1 MKRLILCR
9 HAKSSWAEDGQ
20 QDHERPLSARGE
32 RDAPRIGERLHRH
45 GTSPNLLLSS
55 PAVRTR
61 RTAELLADALRYPR
75 SRIRLEP
82 ALYLAGHAALLA
94 VVTGEKDDS
103 ACLLV
108 VAHNPGLTDL
118 ANHLLPDLD
127 VDNLP
132 TCGVVAIDFD
142 AHDWAELATASRQ
155 LVYYDYPK
163 NPAPP
168 ITAN

>member
-1 MKRLILCR
+1 MKRLLLCR
-9 HAKSSWAEDGQ
+9 HAKSSWAEGGQ

-32 RDAPRIGERLHRH
+32 RDAPRIGKRLHRH
-45 GTSPNLLLSS
+45 GTSPNSLVSS
-55 PAVRTR
+55 PAVRAR

-75 SRIRLEP
+75 SQIRLEP
-82 ALYLAGHAALLA
+82 TLYLANPAALTA
-94 VVTGEKDDS
+94 VVAGENDD
-103 ACLLV
+103 ADCLLV

-118 ANHLLPDLD
+118 VNHLLPDFAL
-127 VDNLP
+127 DNLP

-142 AHDWAELATASRQ
+142 ARHWAEMAAAPRQ

-168 ITAN
+168 FTAN

>member
-9 HAKSSWAEDGQ
+9 HAKSSWAEAGQ

-45 GTSPNLLLSS
+45 GTSPNLLISS
-55 PAVRTR
+55 PAVRAR
-61 RTAELLADALRYPR
+61 RTAELVANAR
-75 SRIRLEP
+75 SQIRLEP
-82 ALYLAGHAALLA
+82 TLYLANPAALFA
-94 VVTGEKDDS
+94 VVTGEKDD
-103 ACLLV
+103 ADCLLV

-118 ANHLLPDLD
+118 ANHLLPDLAL
-127 VDNLP
+127 DNLP

-142 AHDWAELATASRQ
+142 AYDWAELPTTPRH

-163 NPAPP
+163 NPGPP
-168 ITAN
+168 VTAN